1 MVKYPSP
8 LVVRHAK
15 RGRPSAKQ
23 VAAGMK
29 IASFAKRIYQR
40 KYSKRNPRRKYKK
53 LNNNKRLFN
62 YRNLEKKLIPYAKH
76 MSLAGNPLQVLPC
89 YSLLNNGV
97 GTGPDFLISGVVI
110 QTGDNLTTQNLDF
123 NTSNGPIC
131 TPVGGFRYQSSS
143 VSSPQTTPQGLPT
156 TRMIDGNYVNFI
168 SSKLNIRIQMNNDL
182 MINSEITDE
191 GELARLVSE
200 KNMPTTFRLL
210 VVKAKRGHMV
220 AENVKTPHDDDIP
233 SLKNNLFI
241 DEVGNEVGMN
251 SLGGVQQKFRWRVNK
266 RKFYCI
272 KESYFKLAN
281 LVGTIRPQ
289 GQSAA
294 GITGQINNQIP
305 RHPTQK
311 SFVLN
316 IPVPKGKTK
325 IDWDLADTLDY
336 HPLGT
341 PSGYN
346 YVTHVVIM
354 ACKPGDNYQTSDWSV
369 ETHGQT
375 TGFDL

>member
-1 MVKYPSP
+1 MVSKG
-8 LVVRHAK
+8 K
-15 RGRPSAKQ
+15 RGRPSQ
-23 VAAGMK
+23 RSLAAGMK
-29 IASFAKRIYQR
+29 IASFAKRMYR
-40 KYSKRNPRRKYKK
+40 KKYAKRPTRKYKK
-53 LNNNKRLFN
+53 VNNNKRLFN

-76 MSLAGNPLQVLPC
+76 MSLAGNPLQKLPC

-97 GTGPDFLISGVVI
+97 GTGADFLISGVVI

-131 TPVGGFRYQSSS
+131 TPVGGFRFQSSS
-143 VSSPQTTPQGLPT
+143 VASPQTTPQGLPT
-156 TRMIDGNYVNFI
+156 VRMIDGNYVNFL

-182 MINSEITDE
+182 MINSEIDDE
-191 GELARLVSE
+191 GELARIIAERNV
-200 KNMPTTFRLL
+200 PTTFRMI

-220 AENVKTPHDDDIP
+220 AENVKSPHDDDIP

-266 RKFYCI
+266 RKFYCL

-281 LVGTIRPQ
+281 LIGTIRPP
-289 GQSAA
+289 GQAA
-294 GITGQINNQIP
+294 VGNTGQLMNQIT
-305 RHPTQK
+305 RAPTQK
-311 SFVLN
+311 SFSLR
-316 IPVPKGKTK
+316 IPVPKGKCK
-325 IDWDLADTLDY
+325 VNWDTSDTLDY

-341 PSGYN
+341 PDGYN

-354 ACKPGDNYQTSDWSV
+354 ACKPGDNYQSLDWSV

-375 TGFDL
+375 VGYDL